1 MTLNA
6 KNDKYG
12 CPVCEKIAREE
23 GLMNDED
30 DTPYCPV
37 EKTLSLIG
45 GKYKALILW
54 RLMEGPMRF
63 SQLARI
69 VTGATPRTL
78 TRQLRELEEDHLVHR
93 HVYAEVPVRVE
104 YSLTPQGESI
114 YPILA
119 SMYRWGSGYLK
130 AHGQPPRVGKPKK
143 RMRPRPRP
151 PDPRCPG
158 VSLLAEA
165 MGYTLDT

>member
-130 AHGQPPRVGKPKK
+130 AHGKKVGCDMKPPAG
-143 RMRPRPRP
+143 METEEE
-151 PDPRCPG
+151 D
-158 VSLLAEA
+158 EA
-165 MGYTLDT
+165 AAAAA

>member
-23 GLMNDED
+23 GLMNDVD

-78 TRQLRELEEDHLVHR
+78 TRQLRELEDDHLVHR

-119 SMYRWGSGYLK
+119 SMYRWGKRLPEGSWQEGWLRDEAARGY
-130 AHGQPPRVGKPKK
+130 GNRG
-143 RMRPRPRP
+143 RGMRPQRPDLR
-151 PDPRCPG
+151 
-158 VSLLAEA
+158 
-165 MGYTLDT
+165 

>member
-23 GLMNDED
+23 GLMNDVD

-78 TRQLRELEEDHLVHR
+78 TRQLRELEDDHLVHR
-93 HVYAEVPVRVE
+93 HV
-104 YSLTPQGESI
+104 LGLSI
-114 YPILA
+114 P
-119 SMYRWGSGYLK
+119 
-130 AHGQPPRVGKPKK
+130 
-143 RMRPRPRP
+143 
-151 PDPRCPG
+151 
-158 VSLLAEA
+158 
-165 MGYTLDT
+165 